1 MIIHFHILG
10 VILIALALLHI
21 GFPRYFNWKEELAPL
36 GLMNRQM
43 MVVHAFFIAL
53 VVLLIGV
60 LCLGSAADLIG
71 TPLGRRICLL
81 LAMFWALRLFTQF
94 FVYSPKLWRGKRF
107 ETVVHIAFSMLWTYA
122 TGLFLLGAF
131 GS

>member
-1 MIIHFHILG
+1 
-10 VILIALALLHI
+10 
-21 GFPRYFNWKEELAPL
+21 
-36 GLMNRQM
+36 
-43 MVVHAFFIAL
+43 
-53 VVLLIGV
+53 
-60 LCLGSAADLIG
+60 
-71 TPLGRRICLL
+71 
-81 LAMFWALRLFTQF
+81 MFWALRLFTQF